1 MRTGEVV
8 REEVDGMTG
17 VSASDE
23 ASRDSVGLELSPCF
37 VVVFEAAG
45 GPSDLSLISSA
56 R

>member
-8 REEVDGMTG
+8 REEADDILG
-17 VSASDE
+17 VSASAE
-23 ASRDSVGLELSPCF
+23 ASRDSEGLELSPCLGA
-37 VVVFEAAG
+37 VFEETG